1 MASLTVSEV
10 VRAQAPAQ
18 RLFCAQRNATY
29 PLRRTTMIRAN
40 PATYTDSTLVLLLS
54 IRFGSSI
61 GVYLIT
67 NLNLAFKR
75 GSMHSMSDP
84 RLDLLALLKPLLGS
98 IALPNL
104 PCPPP
109 IPVSY
114 QLKSP
119 LQHLLS
125 SDGHSWLAL
134 TL

>member
-1 MASLTVSEV
+1 
-10 VRAQAPAQ
+10 
-18 RLFCAQRNATY
+18 
-29 PLRRTTMIRAN
+29 MIRAN
-40 PATYTDSTLVLLLS
+40 HATYTDSTLVLLLS

-84 RLDLLALLKPLLGS
+84 PLDLLALLKPLLGS
-98 IALPNL
+98 IALPDL
-104 PCPPP
+104 PCPP

-119 LQHLLS
+119 LQHSLS
-125 SDGHSWLAL
+125 SDGHSLLAL